1 VLRQHAAKT
10 LVAARAISLVLP
22 AAIPGAAVSRALFL
36 IAAAR
41 VSVTAA
47 PN

>member
-1 VLRQHAAKT
+1 LTVP
-10 LVAARAISLVLP
+10 VAPTIIVTGS